1 MRLKNSIDY
10 KRFPEP
16 SRGDWTR
23 FTIHALSAQIGSAD
37 TCGADFFFVT
47 PMLPQFRAILGDM
60 KSGGLNLHF
69 RILLYICIMDRIVK
83 VILLLDVSGEFDR
96 KLLRGIVRYSQEH
109 GPWQFFR
116 MPPYFRW
123 DADGEK
129 HLLEWAKKR
138 KADAIIGRWNSPQ
151 APLLKKL
158 GIPIVLQNYQT
169 RSKTYS
175 ILTGDYLGTGR
186 MAAQFFR
193 KRMFTHF
200 AYFGLKGVIWSE
212 ERCQG
217 FTEELG
223 QEVSVF
229 EATADDIHARRGVT
243 RWLHDLPKPTALFC
257 CDDSH
262 ALLISETCK
271 LEGIDVPEEIAILGV
286 DNDELYCAISDPP
299 ISSIELNEEQG
310 GYLICSL
317 LHQQILTGSNEPF
330 TVTISPKCIIERQS
344 TDRHNIRDSY
354 VAEES
359 DTCPTTIG
367 KTWTWKGSAPR
378 FPCQNGPSN
387 SVSGK

>member
-1 MRLKNSIDY
+1 
-10 KRFPEP
+10 
-16 SRGDWTR
+16 
-23 FTIHALSAQIGSAD
+23 
-37 TCGADFFFVT
+37 
-47 PMLPQFRAILGDM
+47 
-60 KSGGLNLHF
+60 
-69 RILLYICIMDRIVK
+69 MDRIVK

-123 DADGEK
+123 DANGEK

-212 ERCQG
+212 ERRQG

-354 VAEES
+354 VAEVVRYLS
-359 DTCPTTIG
+359 DHYREDLDVEGICAQVPLSKRAIELRFRKVMGTTIYQYLTQLRLEHFTRLLLTTDRAMLDMAMEAG
-367 KTWTWKGSAPR
+367 FQDGSNIARIFRRYRGCSPKEYR
-378 FPCQNGPSN
+378 QQFFAF
-387 SVSGK
+387 